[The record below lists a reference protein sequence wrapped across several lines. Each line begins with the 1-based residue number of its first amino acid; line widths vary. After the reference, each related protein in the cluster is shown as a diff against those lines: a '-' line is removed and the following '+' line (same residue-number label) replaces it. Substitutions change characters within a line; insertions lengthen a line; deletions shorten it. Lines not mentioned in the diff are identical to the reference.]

1 MQTTRYSLR
10 WLAMAAALVATVGC
24 AAKAPVRV
32 AAIASLPAEITV
44 REWPYWVDIP
54 IQSTNQDRVWRTV
67 IDVVGERAAIRIMD
81 REGGYLQTEWR
92 SSDVRFGQYLTE
104 ERMTIRIKTS
114 EGRIRMGIESR
125 YRGTTT
131 LTSRLINTA
140 EAGWTG
146 IYRELQQR
154 LESGS

>member
-1 MQTTRYSLR
+1 MHTKRFSLR
-10 WLAMAAALVATVGC
+10 WLALAVALAATTGC

-32 AAIASLPAEITV
+32 AAIASLPAEIAV

-54 IQSTNQDRVWRTV
+54 IQSTNADRVWRTV
-67 IDVVGERAAIRIMD
+67 IDVIGEKAAIRIMD
-81 REGGYLQTEWR
+81 KEGGYLQTEWR

-131 LTSRLINTA
+131 LTATLINTA
-140 EAGWTG
+140 EAGWTAV
-146 IYRELQQR
+146 YRELQQR

>member
-1 MQTTRYSLR
+1 MQRTRRSLSIV
-10 WLAMAAALVATVGC
+10 AMSVSVLGTAGC
-24 AAKAPVRV
+24 GPKQPVRV
-32 AAIASLPAEITV
+32 AAIASLPAEIAV

-54 IQSTNQDRVWRTV
+54 IQSTNSDRVWRTV

-92 SSDVRFGQYLTE
+92 SSDVRIGSYLTE
-104 ERMTIRIKTS
+104 ERMTIRIKTA

-125 YRGTTT
+125 LRGTTT
-131 LTSRLINTA
+131 LTATLVNTA
-140 EAGWTG
+140 EAGWTAV
-146 IYRELQQR
+146 YRELQQR

>member
-1 MQTTRYSLR
+1 MRIKQFSVR
-10 WLAMAAALVATVGC
+10 WLALSITLAATVGC

-54 IQSTNQDRVWRTV
+54 IQSTNVDRVWRTV
-67 IDVVGERAAIRIMD
+67 IDVVGEKAAIRIMD

-92 SSDVRFGQYLTE
+92 SSDVRIGQYLTE

-125 YRGTTT
+125 YRGTTN
-131 LTSRLINTA
+131 LTSALVNTA
-140 EAGWTG
+140 EAGWTSV
-146 IYRELQQR
+146 YRELQQR

>member
-1 MQTTRYSLR
+1 MQMKRFSLR
-10 WLAMAAALVATVGC
+10 WLTLAVALAATTGC

-32 AAIASLPAEITV
+32 AAIASLPAEIAV

-54 IQSTNQDRVWRTV
+54 IQSTNADRVWRTV
-67 IDVVGERAAIRIMD
+67 IDVIGEKAAIRIMD
-81 REGGYLQTEWR
+81 KEGGYLQTEWR

-125 YRGTTT
+125 YRGTTNLTAT
-131 LTSRLINTA
+131 LVNTA
-140 EAGWTG
+140 EAGWTAV
-146 IYRELQQR
+146 YRELQQR

>member
-1 MQTTRYSLR
+1 MQTKRFSIR
-10 WLAMAAALVATVGC
+10 WLAMTLALAVTAGC

-54 IQSTNQDRVWRTV
+54 IQSTNADRVWRTV

-104 ERMTIRIKTS
+104 ERMTIRIKTA

-131 LTSRLINTA
+131 LTATLVNTA
-140 EAGWTG
+140 EAGWTSV
-146 IYRELQQR
+146 YRELQQR

>member
-1 MQTTRYSLR
+1 
-10 WLAMAAALVATVGC
+10 MAAALVATAGC

-32 AAIASLPAEITV
+32 AAIASLPAEIAV

-54 IQSTNQDRVWRTV
+54 IQSSNQDRVWRTV

-92 SSDVRFGQYLTE
+92 SSEVRFGQFLTE
-104 ERMTIRIKTS
+104 ERLTIRIKTG

-131 LTSRLINTA
+131 LTATLINTA
-140 EAGWTG
+140 EAGWTA

>member
-1 MQTTRYSLR
+1 MQITRFSLR
-10 WLAMAAALVATVGC
+10 WLPAAVLLAAAAGC

-32 AAIASLPAEITV
+32 AAIASLPAEIAV

-54 IQSTNQDRVWRTV
+54 IQSTNADRVWRTV

-114 EGRIRMGIESR
+114 EGRIRMGVESR

-131 LTSRLINTA
+131 LTATLVNTA
-140 EAGWTG
+140 EAGWTAV
-146 IYRELQQR
+146 YRELQQR

>member
-1 MQTTRYSLR
+1 MQTTQYSLR
-10 WLAMAAALVATVGC
+10 WLAMAVAVVATAGC

-131 LTSRLINTA
+131 LTTTLVNTA
-140 EAGWTG
+140 EAGWTAV
-146 IYRELQQR
+146 YRELQQR
-154 LESGS
+154 LESGT